1 MKKQN
6 NTKPS
11 TPTAVIAAAT
21 LLGLLFMLNA
31 VQAQQP
37 LKTMNAVAALAFLLT
52 AGVIIHETEGGKD
65 GRA

>member
-37 LKTMNAVAALAFLLT
+37 LQTINAVAALTFLLT
-52 AGVIIHETEGGKD
+52 AGVIIYETEGGKD